1 MLALTTK
8 VPGRNGPSPW
18 AQAPHSVVLWT
29 LNSMSSVPAPTG
41 SMARLTEGTFGPKI
55 LGSVCI
61 STICCLLMRAFCR
74 KGPGGSLIPTLHC
87 CPWPSGRCFLG
98 TSCEPD
104 HVLSMEAPSGPHSDP
119 PWRAFPRAQ
128 APDLALF
135 CSKRG
140 AYSALRTLCEAR
152 QGGETLSKSFLDPE
166 PQSPRHLCCTADGKS
181 ETALAH
187 GERPSQGLVTVSP
200 DWRSGAPSHGSRVV
214 TITCGWQ
221 ALRGD
226 QPFFLRQSVKSQLI
240 QRSSKALS
248 MDVS

>member
-74 KGPGGSLIPTLHC
+74 KGPGGSLIPTVHC

-104 HVLSMEAPSGPHSDP
+104 HVLSMEAPSGR
-119 PWRAFPRAQ
+119 W
-128 APDLALF
+128 L
-135 CSKRG
+135 
-140 AYSALRTLCEAR
+140 T
-152 QGGETLSKSFLDPE
+152 QGHTAILPGGPSPE
-166 PQSPRHLCCTADGKS
+166 PRLLTSHCSAPREGRTQPCILYV
-181 ETALAH
+181 
-187 GERPSQGLVTVSP
+187 RPG
-200 DWRSGAPSHGSRVV
+200 RVV
-214 TITCGWQ
+214 
-221 ALRGD
+221 R
-226 QPFFLRQSVKSQLI
+226 P
-240 QRSSKALS
+240 
-248 MDVS
+248 